1 MDAMPARAY
10 LPRMRPAL
18 PVLLVALA
26 AVSCSQR
33 AEPEADYVEG
43 ESGRPVLPAEMTPP
57 ALTGGQGRASMTGGV
72 ADAPAPGAPAA
83 EPSAAALRGRIEAP
97 ADGAAAPG
105 AVLFLFVRAAG
116 AAGGPPLAVQRHPA
130 DALPLEFAIGPES
143 AMIAGTTFP
152 ELVTVEARL
161 DQDGNAMTE
170 GPDDRAAR
178 SDPVAPGTGGI
189 VLPLARP

>member
-1 MDAMPARAY
+1 MRRAPPG
-10 LPRMRPAL
+10 LLAA
-18 PVLLVALA
+18 LVAI
-26 AVSCSQR
+26 SCSQR
-33 AEPEADYVEG
+33 VEPEESYVEG
-43 ESGRPVLPAEMTPP
+43 ESGRPVLPAGMTPP
-57 ALTGGQGRASMTGGV
+57 ALSGGQGRAAMTRTIP
-72 ADAPAPGAPAA
+72 D
-83 EPSAAALRGRIEAP
+83 EPSPGALRGRIEGP
-97 ADGAAAPG
+97 ADGAASPD

-116 AAGGPPLAVQRHPA
+116 ASGGPPLAVQRHPS

-170 GPDDRAAR
+170 GPDDRVAR
-178 SDPVAPGTGGI
+178 SEPVAPGTGGI